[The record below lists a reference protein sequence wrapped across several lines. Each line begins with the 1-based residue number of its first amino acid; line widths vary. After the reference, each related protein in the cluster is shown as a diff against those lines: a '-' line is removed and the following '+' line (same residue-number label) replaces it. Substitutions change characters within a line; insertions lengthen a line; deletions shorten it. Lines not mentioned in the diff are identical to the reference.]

1 MNEKLQVESTIHFR
15 RRNRGEK
22 VIRAGEP
29 PPEPPGRVPRISR
42 MMALAIWF
50 DELIREGKLKDY
62 AELARLGQVC
72 RTRVTQ
78 IMNLLLLAP
87 DIQEKILFLA
97 RIGKGKDALRL
108 KDMQK
113 MARVANWFDQRQQM
127 RFRRSFS
134 S

>member
-1 MNEKLQVESTIHFR
+1 MKEKLQIESTIHFR

-29 PPEPPGRVPRISR
+29 PPEASSRVPRISR

-50 DELIREGKLKDY
+50 DELIRQGEVKNF
-62 AELARLGQVC
+62 AELAALGQVC

-87 DIQEKILFLA
+87 DIQEEILFLP
-97 RIGKGKDALRL
+97 RIEKGPDALHVKDVQSIATTTDWIKQRGQPRL
-108 KDMQK
+108 
-113 MARVANWFDQRQQM
+113 
-127 RFRRSFS
+127 
-134 S
+134 